1 MAEAV
6 DKWRGVPEA
15 ETAPAVHFSYSRP
28 EQAWYNRAV
37 IRLIERRSGQPRFE
51 RLYRDWSRQPVTGE
65 NIFAAATRL
74 LDIGIDFDES
84 IWAKI
89 PTDRPVLF
97 IANHPFGVI
106 DGLIMG
112 HLATRVRPDTKIMT
126 HSLLCQP
133 QEARDFMLPVDFGGT
148 PEAIQTSLLT
158 RRRALDWL
166 KGGHAV
172 AIFPAGSVST
182 SQHPFLGPA
191 LDAAWH
197 PFLIKLTR
205 ITELAIVPV
214 YFHGQNSR
222 LFHVLSH
229 VHYALR
235 VALIFRETARL
246 IGSTIRVSAGEPLA
260 AKDLPYEAGRDA
272 VMRELR
278 RRTMALAG
286 QGGPDPELEFRWP
299 RHITFD

>member
-1 MAEAV
+1 MTEAV
-6 DKWRGVPEA
+6 DKWRG
-15 ETAPAVHFSYSRP
+15 APAAEMAPEVHFSYSRP

-37 IRLIERRSGQPRFE
+37 IRLIERLSGQPRFE

-65 NIFAAATRL
+65 NIFAAAIRL
-74 LDIGIDFDES
+74 LNIGVVFDES
-84 IWAKI
+84 AWAKI

-112 HLATRVRPDTKIMT
+112 HLATRVRSDTKIMT

-133 QEARDFMLPVDFGGT
+133 QEARDLMLPVDFGGT

-197 PFLIKLTR
+197 PFLVKLTR
-205 ITELAIVPV
+205 IAELAIVPV

-246 IGSTIRVSAGEPLA
+246 TGSTIRVSAGEPLA

-278 RRTMALAG
+278 RRTLTLAG

>member
-6 DKWRGVPEA
+6 DKWRGAPAA

-37 IRLIERRSGQPRFE
+37 IRLIEHLSGQPKFK
-51 RLYRDWSRQPVTGE
+51 RLYRDWSRQPATGE
-65 NIFAAATRL
+65 NIFAAAIRL
-74 LDIGIDFDES
+74 LDIGIDFDDRT
-84 IWAKI
+84 WAKI
-89 PTDRPVLF
+89 PADRPVLF

-133 QEARDFMLPVDFGGT
+133 PEVRDVMLPVDFGGT
-148 PEAIQTSLLT
+148 PEAVQTSLLT

-182 SQHPFLGPA
+182 SQHPLLGPA

-197 PFLIKLTR
+197 PFLVKQPAWR
-205 ITELAIVPV
+205 
-214 YFHGQNSR
+214 GSR
-222 LFHVLSH
+222 SCLS
-229 VHYALR
+229 
-235 VALIFRETARL
+235 IFTARTHAC
-246 IGSTIRVSAGEPLA
+246 S
-260 AKDLPYEAGRDA
+260 
-272 VMRELR
+272 MC
-278 RRTMALAG
+278 
-286 QGGPDPELEFRWP
+286 
-299 RHITFD
+299 